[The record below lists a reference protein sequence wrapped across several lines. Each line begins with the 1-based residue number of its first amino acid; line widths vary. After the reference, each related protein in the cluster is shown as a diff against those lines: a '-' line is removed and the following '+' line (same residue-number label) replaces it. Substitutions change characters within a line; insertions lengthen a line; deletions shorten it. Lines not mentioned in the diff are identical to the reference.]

1 MLKFTKITDFI
12 LPDLPY
18 RFVGGGQDYSRND
31 NRNANIGIL
40 KSIKQNYGV
49 SIKKWADAFELGEP
63 VLTSFIAVESG
74 GKMVGKNGAGAI
86 GLTQVTV
93 VAIIEAISK
102 FKIITGVD
110 LPSQAVALVKEKAPY
125 LLTLSPNNQ
134 YLSSENKSKLETLLS
149 VKKDEKGKIISY
161 NDPNFN
167 IMAGA
172 MVLRWCLEI
181 TSDDKLAY
189 VQKAIIGYNQS
200 VYKRIKS
207 YKGKFV
213 STSTLFK
220 DKVIPKETRNYL
232 VKVLGKDGYLQLYVV
247 KDV

>member
-1 MLKFTKITDFI
+1 MLKFTKIADFI

-18 RFVGGGQDYSRND
+18 RFVGGGEDYSRND

-93 VAIIEAISK
+93 VAVIEAISK

-125 LLTLSPNNQ
+125 LSNLTANNQ
-134 YLSSENKSKLETLLS
+134 DLSSLNRGKLETLL
-149 VKKDEKGKIISY
+149 EK
-161 NDPNFN
+161 DPNFN

-172 MVLRWCLEI
+172 MVLRWNLEI
-181 TSDDKLAY
+181 TNDDKFAY
-189 VQKAIIGYNQS
+189 VQKGIIAYNQS
-200 VYKRIKS
+200 AYGRIKS
-207 YKGKFV
+207 YKGNFV
-213 STSTLFK
+213 STNTLFK
-220 DKVIPKETRNYL
+220 DKAIPKETRNYL

-247 KDV
+247 ENV

>member
-1 MLKFTKITDFI
+1 MLKFTKIADFI

-18 RFVGGGQDYSRND
+18 RFVGSGQDYSRND

-40 KSIKQNYGV
+40 KSIKQNYGGF
-49 SIKKWADAFELGEP
+49 IKKWADAFELGEP

-110 LPSQAVALVKEKAPY
+110 LPSQAIALVKEKSTY
-125 LLTLSPNNQ
+125 LSNLTANNQ
-134 YLSSENKSKLETLLS
+134 DLSSLNRGKLETLLA
-149 VKKDEKGKIISY
+149 

-172 MVLRWCLEI
+172 MVLRWSLEI
-181 TSDDKLAY
+181 TNDDKFAY
-189 VQKAIIGYNQS
+189 VQKGIIAYNQS
-200 VYKRIKS
+200 AYGRIKF

-213 STSTLFK
+213 STNILFK
-220 DKVIPKETRNYL
+220 DKVILKETRNYL

-247 KDV
+247 ENI